1 MLLNNIDD
9 FKVREL
15 SKRFDELSSYG
26 YDKEE
31 MIDDVMDDENFGYCL
46 EEEIYEVFEYWKNN
60 KKSNNVKVS
69 REFKMYIEDT
79 RDEDDFLRLKF
90 SIDGKVVDSC
100 EYDNIGDILY
110 VSNEM
115 FNKNCEKYNFNGMID
130 KLIIDLKYSW

>member
-31 MIDDVMDDENFGYCL
+31 IIDDVMDDENFGYCL

>member
-31 MIDDVMDDENFGYCL
+31 MINDVMDDENFGYCL

>member
-15 SKRFDELSSYG
+15 SKRFDELNSYG

>member
-15 SKRFDELSSYG
+15 SKRFDELNSYG

-31 MIDDVMDDENFGYCL
+31 IIDDVMDDENFGYCL

-115 FNKNCEKYNFNGMID
+115 FNKNCDKYNFNGMID